1 MNSGELKLSSV
12 YEWQAPSRRN
22 RFGVSA
28 VLHAIAIVLL
38 IKLGAFTA
46 VEVSQQQ
53 TKHETLT
60 WIAPEPAP
68 QPPLPNLAPPPP
80 KILAEL
86 RRPVIAP
93 PPVERT
99 PEPPKIEPPKVEAK
113 VEPPKVELPKPEP
126 KVEAPVFESRTTEVA
141 KAEPPRKEVKPGDF
155 DSAPAPVASAK

>member
-68 QPPLPNLAPPPP
+68 QPPLPSFQSRKNCNARRGSPPM
-80 KILAEL
+80 
-86 RRPVIAP
+86 RRIN
-93 PPVERT
+93 
-99 PEPPKIEPPKVEAK
+99 
-113 VEPPKVELPKPEP
+113 
-126 KVEAPVFESRTTEVA
+126 
-141 KAEPPRKEVKPGDF
+141 
-155 DSAPAPVASAK
+155 